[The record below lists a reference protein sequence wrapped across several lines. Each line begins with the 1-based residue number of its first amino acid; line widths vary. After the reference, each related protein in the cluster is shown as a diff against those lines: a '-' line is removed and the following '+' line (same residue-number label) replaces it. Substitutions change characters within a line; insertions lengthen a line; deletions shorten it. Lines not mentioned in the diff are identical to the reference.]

1 MEDQVRTAPSVPES
15 TQPQP
20 LVTARAL
27 SAILA
32 VSESKV
38 YELAADGSIP
48 SIRVGKRS
56 VRFALTDVMHAL
68 RGDAA

>member
-1 MEDQVRTAPSVPES
+1 MEMQEAEPLPR
-15 TQPQP
+15 
-20 LVTARAL
+20 LVTAGDL

-38 YELAADGSIP
+38 YQLAADGTIP

-56 VRFALTDVMHAL
+56 IRFSIDDVMHAL
-68 RGDAA
+68 RGIA

>member
-1 MEDQVRTAPSVPES
+1 MKTVTDHLTGSP
-15 TQPQP
+15 PQ
-20 LVTARAL
+20 LVTAGDL

-38 YELAADGSIP
+38 YELAANGSIP

-56 VRFALTDVMHAL
+56 VRFSVDDVMNAL
-68 RGDAA
+68 RGDAV